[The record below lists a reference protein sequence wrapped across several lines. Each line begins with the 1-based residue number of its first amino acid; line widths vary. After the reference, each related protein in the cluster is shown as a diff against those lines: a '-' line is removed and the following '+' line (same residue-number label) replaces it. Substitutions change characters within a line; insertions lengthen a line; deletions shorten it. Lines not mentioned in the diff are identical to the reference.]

1 MAELGPDDLVL
12 CSGTI
17 PAAGFRERVEAAAAG
32 GFSAIS
38 LWGKDYAGARRDE
51 DLSDADLRT
60 LLDDH
65 GLVVAELDAVMPWS
79 ASPVIDLPGAEVDDG
94 ATFVAFSEHDFYDV
108 ADAIG
113 ARSLNAVEITGEP
126 LELDAAAEVFA
137 GLCDRAAEHGLL
149 VHLEYLPWSSVP
161 DARTAW
167 RIVRTADRPNAG
179 VLVDSWHEFRNQA
192 GDDQLGEVP
201 GERVIAVQLNDAS
214 AAAEADL
221 VDETLHRRLVPGDGA
236 IDLVGLVRLLDDGGC
251 RAPIG
256 VEVFSDE
263 LNDLPAVEVARR
275 VGDATRAVLAAARAT

>member
-1 MAELGPDDLVL
+1 MAGLGPNDLVL

-51 DLSDADLRT
+51 GLSDADLRA

-65 GLVVAELDAVMPWS
+65 GLEVAELDAVMPWS
-79 ASPVIDLPGAEVDDG
+79 ASPQIDLPGAEADDA
-94 ATFVAFSEHDFYDV
+94 ATFFAFSEQDFFAV

-113 ARSLNAVEITGEP
+113 ARSLNAVEISGEP
-126 LELDAAAEVFA
+126 IVLDAAAEVFA
-137 GLCDRAAEHGLL
+137 GLCDRAGEHGLL

-161 DARTAW
+161 DAGTAW
-167 RIVRTADRPNAG
+167 EIVRAADRPNGG
-179 VLVDSWHEFRNQA
+179 VLVDSWHEFRNAA
-192 GDDQLGEVP
+192 GDEQLREVP
-201 GERVIAVQLNDAS
+201 GEQIIAIQLNDAP
-214 AAAEADL
+214 AGAEADL
-221 VDETLHRRLVPGDGA
+221 VDETMHRRLVPGEGA
-236 IDLVGLVRLLDDGGC
+236 IDLVGLVRLLDASGC

-263 LNDLPAVEVARR
+263 LNALPAAEVARR
-275 VGDATRAVLAAARAT
+275 VGDATRAVLAAARAG